1 MASRP
6 ALAALG
12 CLQCRSQVLRAIAS
26 TNPATFLRAPVAATT
41 LAALRPRNNLH
52 RAFSTLPPDTHLQAT
67 DEPTTQTPEQ
77 SVSEGAEQPA
87 EQVAEPP
94 AEEPASEKEETPWFL
109 EVDPPTHAPTQQASP
124 LPELPDSSP
133 PILEP
138 LLKYVYEEMGLD
150 DLSLLDLRALDP
162 PPALGPNL
170 LMLFATARSERH
182 LHVSSSRLVKW
193 LRHHHRIEANA
204 DGLIGPG
211 ELKTKLRR
219 MRRKAKL
226 LGSGATSATGGDDGI
241 STGWICVNLGT
252 SGSAY
257 SESARFDAQG
267 KMSGFGGP
275 VNGSTVVVQ
284 VMTESRRN
292 ELDLER
298 LWSQQLIRSQAQE
311 RKVAEETSE
320 YHNRFGKLPTTADVR
335 ARKPNYTKR
344 TQARSFS
351 TLPPRPTEAA
361 EQAPAEAAGAG
372 ITPSADSNS
381 VADPLNKTRQHV
393 NKIRWDGAQVSLPE
407 CLDLLRAIFRSPAAS
422 DAHAQSQ
429 ADLATEVIT
438 TMHER
443 GMPIMDHEM
452 LVTMIE
458 AIADSGAQAEK
469 IRSIQ
474 SNLEMVMLQGTQSSP
489 TEVQLVRL
497 LKAYAAQGNWEQFWE
512 TWSVPARY
520 SQRRGPMMY
529 REVFALSSH
538 TRNKARCIE
547 TLRKCVQEMRL
558 EQPPVLPDNT
568 VWPDLKACIW
578 NADPDAEHISEHM
591 VSRGG
596 QSTESHKAANTEFVR
611 MLKELEAIRRSI

>member
-6 ALAALG
+6 AFAALG
-12 CLQCRSQVLRAIAS
+12 CLQCRNQVLRAVAS
-26 TNPATFLRAPVAATT
+26 NSATFLRAPVVAANTT
-41 LAALRPRNNLH
+41 LRPRSNLH
-52 RAFSTLPPDTHLQAT
+52 RAFSNLPPDAPTPKST
-67 DEPTTQTPEQ
+67 DEPTTSSETPETFAKDIEHPEETKP
-77 SVSEGAEQPA
+77 SENQD
-87 EQVAEPP
+87 
-94 AEEPASEKEETPWFL
+94 TPWFL
-109 EVDPPTHAPTQQASP
+109 QVEPPTHAPTQQVSP
-124 LPELPDSSP
+124 LPELPESSP
-133 PILEP
+133 AVLEP

-226 LGSGATSATGGDDGI
+226 LGTSAMAAKGGDDGI

-252 SGSAY
+252 SGSTYNEA
-257 SESARFDAQG
+257 ARFDAEG

-275 VNGSTVVVQ
+275 VTGTTIVVQ

-335 ARKPNYTKR
+335 ARRPNYSNGAQT
-344 TQARSFS
+344 RSFS
-351 TLPPRPTEAA
+351 TRLSRPSEEAA
-361 EQAPAEAAGAG
+361 QQAPAEAVGAG
-372 ITPSADSNS
+372 ITPPASSNS
-381 VADPLNKTRQHV
+381 VADPLNKYRQRV
-393 NKIRWDGAQVSLPE
+393 NEIRWEGAQVSVEE
-407 CLDLLRAIFRSPAAS
+407 CLEILKGVFRAPSA
-422 DAHAQSQ
+422 DEAHAGNQ

-452 LVTMIE
+452 LVTIIE
-458 AIADSGAQAEK
+458 AIAASGSQAEK

-474 SNLEMVMLQGTQSSP
+474 SNLEMVMLQGTESSP
-489 TEVQLVRL
+489 TEAQLARL
-497 LKAYAAQGNWEQFWE
+497 LKAYASQGNWEQFWE
-512 TWSVPARY
+512 AWNVPARY
-520 SQRRGPMMY
+520 SQRRGPEMY
-529 REVFALSSH
+529 RQVFAVASRTGSM
-538 TRNKARCIE
+538 ARCID
-547 TLRKCVQEMRL
+547 TLRRCVPEMRL

-568 VWPDLKACIW
+568 IWPDLTACIRI
-578 NADPDAEHISEHM
+578 ADPNAEHISEHM

-611 MLKELEAIRRSI
+611 MLKELKAMRQNI

>member
-6 ALAALG
+6 AFAALG
-12 CLQCRSQVLRAIAS
+12 CLQCRNQVLRAVIS
-26 TNPATFLRAPVAATT
+26 NSATFLRAPVVAANTT
-41 LAALRPRNNLH
+41 LRPRNNLH
-52 RAFSTLPPDTHLQAT
+52 RAFSSLPPDAPK
-67 DEPTTQTPEQ
+67 PTSESSLQTPEAA
-77 SVSEGAEQPA
+77 SEET
-87 EQVAEPP
+87 AEPEAAKP
-94 AEEPASEKEETPWFL
+94 SDNEDAPWFL
-109 EVDPPTHAPTQQASP
+109 QVEPPTHAPTQQVSP
-124 LPELPDSSP
+124 LPELPESSP
-133 PILEP
+133 ALLEP

-226 LGSGATSATGGDDGI
+226 LGTSAMAAKGGDDGI
-241 STGWICVNLGT
+241 STGWICINLGT
-252 SGSAY
+252 SGSTYNEA
-257 SESARFDAQG
+257 ARFDAEG

-275 VNGSTVVVQ
+275 VTGSTIVVQ

-320 YHNRFGKLPTTADVR
+320 YHNRFGKLPTTANVR
-335 ARKPNYTKR
+335 ARRPNYANG
-344 TQARSFS
+344 TQTRGFS
-351 TLPPRPTEAA
+351 TRVSRPTEAA
-361 EQAPAEAAGAG
+361 QQAPAEAAGAG
-372 ITPSADSNS
+372 ITPSANSNS
-381 VADPLNKTRQHV
+381 VADPLNNYRQRV
-393 NKIRWDGAQVSLPE
+393 NEIRWEGAHVGVKE
-407 CLDLLRAIFRSPAAS
+407 CLDILKDIFRAPSAAET
-422 DAHAQSQ
+422 HAQNQ

-452 LVTMIE
+452 LVTIIE
-458 AIADSGAQAEK
+458 AIAASGSQAEK
-469 IRSIQ
+469 IRIIQ

-489 TEVQLVRL
+489 TEAQLVRL
-497 LKAYAAQGNWEQFWE
+497 VRAYASQGNWEQLWE

-520 SQRRGPMMY
+520 SQRRGPEMY
-529 REVFALSSH
+529 RQVFAVSWH
-538 TRNKARCIE
+538 TGSMARCID

-568 VWPDLKACIW
+568 IWPDLVACIRT
-578 NADPDAEHISEHM
+578 ADPNAEHISEHM
-591 VSRGG
+591 VSRGD

-611 MLKELEAIRRSI
+611 MLKELKAMRQNI

>member
-1 MASRP
+1 MATRP
-6 ALAALG
+6 AFAALG
-12 CLQCRSQVLRAIAS
+12 CLQCRNQVLRAVTSSSAS
-26 TNPATFLRAPVAATT
+26 LLRAPVVAANTT
-41 LAALRPRNNLH
+41 LPPRSSLH
-52 RAFSTLPPDTHLQAT
+52 RAFSALPPDMPVPKPKN
-67 DEPTTQTPEQ
+67 EPTFSSETPET
-77 SVSEGAEQPA
+77 AARDIEQPDEA
-87 EQVAEPP
+87 KP
-94 AEEPASEKEETPWFL
+94 SETEDTPWFL
-109 EVDPPTHAPTQQASP
+109 EVQPPTHAPTQQVSP
-124 LPELPDSSP
+124 LPELPESSP
-133 PILEP
+133 ALLEP

-193 LRHHHRIEANA
+193 LRHHHKVEANA

-226 LGSGATSATGGDDGI
+226 LGTSAMAARGGDDGI
-241 STGWICVNLGT
+241 STGWICINLGT
-252 SGSAY
+252 TGSTYNEA
-257 SESARFDAQG
+257 ARFDAEG

-275 VNGSTVVVQ
+275 ITGSTIVVQ

-298 LWSQQLIRSQAQE
+298 LWSQQLVRSEAQE
-311 RKVAEETSE
+311 RRVAEETSE
-320 YHNRFGKLPTTADVR
+320 YHNRFGKLPTTANVR
-335 ARKPNYTKR
+335 ARRPNYSNN
-344 TQARSFS
+344 TQSRSFS
-351 TLPPRPTEAA
+351 TRLSRPSEEAA
-361 EQAPAEAAGAG
+361 QQAPAEAVGAG
-372 ITPSADSNS
+372 ITPSATSNS
-381 VADPLNKTRQHV
+381 VTDPLNKYRQRV
-393 NKIRWDGAQVSLPE
+393 NEIRWEGAPVGVEE
-407 CLDLLRAIFRSPAAS
+407 CLDILKGIFRTPSA
-422 DAHAQSQ
+422 DEAHARNQ

-452 LVTMIE
+452 LITMIE
-458 AIADSGAQAEK
+458 AIASSGPRADK

-489 TEVQLVRL
+489 TEAQLVRL
-497 LKAYAAQGNWEQFWE
+497 LKAYASQGNWEQFWE
-512 TWSVPARY
+512 IWSVPARY
-520 SQRRGPMMY
+520 SQRRGPEMY
-529 REVFALSSH
+529 REVFAVAWH
-538 TRNKARCIE
+538 TGSMARCVE
-547 TLRKCVQEMRL
+547 TLRKCVPEMRL

-568 VWPDLKACIW
+568 VWPDLTGCIRI
-578 NADPDAEHISEHM
+578 ADPNAEHISEHM

-611 MLKELEAIRRSI
+611 MLKELKAIRQNI